1 LLVHICCSVDSHH
14 FLEKLKEDFP
24 TKNLIGFFY
33 DPNIHPYSEYQLR
46 LLDVQQSCENLG
58 IKLYEGDYDFVQWF
72 QFVKGLENEPE
83 KGDRCTVCF
92 DTRLEVSAKKAKELG
107 CTQFTTSLLI
117 SPKKSQEKLEIIGH
131 KLALKYELEFVFKDY
146 RSGNGMELQS
156 KAVKENKLYRQNYC
170 GCLFGLTAQRLQ
182 QNKLL
187 DEMMSPITN
196 QILPESI
203 EERIELYKKRNKFQK
218 ENKEF
223 KIIKE
228 RFLNYRILSGL
239 ITVDKEIV
247 PSYFLAY
254 STLKN
259 KKTSG
264 QIEYTLNNISY
275 LNRDETKFI
284 TLEYFNYLAK
294 TDFKNI
300 YDVIKNPLIFENEIR
315 IRNLISKS
323 SFDISCIIIVDV
335 IPEKKIEILL
345 QSEIFDDVREVI
357 MEE

>member
-1 LLVHICCSVDSHH
+1 MLVHICCSVDSHH
-14 FLEKLKEDFP
+14 FLEKLREDFP
-24 TKNLIGFFY
+24 TKKLIGFFY
-33 DPNIHPYSEYQLR
+33 DPNIHPYSEYKLR
-46 LLDVQQSCENLG
+46 LLDVKQSCDILG
-58 IKLYEGDYDFVQWF
+58 IELYEGEYDFEKWLSI
-72 QFVKGLENEPE
+72 VKGLENEPE

-131 KLALKYELEFVFKDY
+131 KLALEYGLEFVFKDY

-170 GCLFGLTAQRLQ
+170 GCLFGLTAQRLG

-187 DEMMSPITN
+187 DEMISPITN

-239 ITVDKEIV
+239 ITVDKKVI
-247 PSYFLAY
+247 PSYFLGY

-275 LNRDETKFI
+275 LNRDETKLI
-284 TLEYFNYLAK
+284 TLEYFNFLGK
-294 TDFKNI
+294 TNFQNI
-300 YDVIKNPLIFENEIR
+300 YELTKNPLLFEKEIE

-323 SFDISCIIIVDV
+323 FFDISCIVIVDT
-335 IPEKKIEILL
+335 IPKGKIEISL
-345 QSEIFDDVREVI
+345 QSEIFDDVREI
-357 MEE
+357 IIPL